1 MNKRLLWAVGA
12 FTVATWAACD
22 CGHNGTVTCNSGAD
36 CTSGEACI
44 SGICQPDNGDGGP
57 DGGPTDGGP
66 DGGVGDG
73 GCVNLECQQVVC
85 PGGGTTTVTGKV
97 YDPSGQ
103 VPLYNAI
110 VYVPN
115 GQTQPFTAGVTCDR
129 CGAVTSGSPV
139 VDTLTGPDGTF
150 ELKNVPTG
158 SNIPL
163 VIQIGRWRRQVT
175 LPSVPACTTTPITD
189 VNLLRLPRNK
199 SEGDIPLI
207 AIATGNA
214 DPFECLLRKMG
225 ISDSEFTAP
234 GGGGRIHYYVSNG
247 KSMATP
253 TPPATNL
260 WTDAGTLMQYD
271 VVLLPCEGGE
281 YPKASPANANIISY
295 TSAGG
300 RVFTTHYGY
309 VWVSQPFAPNPFPFT
324 GDWRPD
330 PNQTHNPPD
339 PFTVTVDQSF
349 PKGQAFASWLIN
361 VDAGT
366 TLGSLDLHETR
377 HDLFGVDA
385 GSTRWLSAPNPND
398 GNLQSVQHMTFNTP
412 VDTPALPD
420 GGPGLQCGRVVF
432 SDFHVTTAALSG
444 QPNFPASCL
453 NYPGTAPMTPQ
464 EKALVFML
472 FDVSSC
478 IQNDHIVPT
487 LCPGGGQSCSVQN
500 PCCSGLLCKSP
511 AGNPCGSSD
520 TGCHCAAFISSQ

>member
-1 MNKRLLWAVGA
+1 MNKRLLWAIGA

-478 IQNDHIVPT
+478 IQNDHAPPM
-487 LCPGGGQSCSVQN
+487 LCPGARQSCSVQN